1 MIGVDHLL
9 LNALNYSL
17 AEQNWMEVKL
27 SWLSKCLFE
36 KNAID
41 ITTPKLSGPDV
52 SEVIKCLSSVCK
64 DALQRCRDEDFA
76 MLRLTLPHL
85 KEAVK
90 VH

>member
-17 AEQNWMEVKL
+17 AEQNWMEGKL
-27 SWLSKCLFE
+27 SWLSKCLFG